1 MLPTTY
7 EAPSQTTLTT
17 RRTAFEIAVA
27 TATHVRHTLEPIYDV
42 PRHTYPH
49 TVDTQRQTAALA
61 ADIPR
66 QTLENTVWRQVNV
79 ARLHREVPFQIVAE
93 TAVTPDHVR
102 TATYRT
108 AVTAGEPMDVQ
119 QDDHIPTQHAATHE
133 QQTTLAD
140 HVAVAQGTMPEFQIH
155 AIAAPILPMT
165 YTRLLNSA
173 VHSHETPFAA
183 GNMTDVHH
191 QVHAA

>member
-93 TAVTPDHVR
+93 TAVTPDHV
-102 TATYRT
+102 
-108 AVTAGEPMDVQ
+108 Q